1 MFVRA
6 ELERLTLGIRIENT
20 ATGAGPVIICD
31 YCGERITD
39 ARDGNYEWADVT
51 GAPGQRMAVYFL
63 HKRCSAAHE
72 AARGIVLDSME
83 LTVLLPYLAH
93 NLDLDWDEASRHA
106 ETLSAL

>member
-1 MFVRA
+1 MFFRRD
-6 ELERLTLGIRIENT
+6 EERQSVGIRIENT

-31 YCGERITD
+31 YCGERIRD

-72 AARGIVLDSME
+72 ALHGIVLDSME

-93 NLDLDWDEASRHA
+93 NLRLNWYEATHRA
-106 ETLSAL
+106 ETMSAL

>member
-1 MFVRA
+1 LRDV
-6 ELERLTLGIRIENT
+6 ERLPLAIRIENT
-20 ATGAGPVIICD
+20 TTGAGPVIICD

-72 AARGIVLDSME
+72 ALHGIVLDSME

-93 NLDLDWDEASRHA
+93 NLHLDWDEATHHA